1 MKNLFILLFII
12 SLNFNLFSQEENNW
26 RYVFFDCAGN
36 YTDIPILSDFIG
48 PKYFYF
54 EGGNIVNFNAPDT
67 CVISVL
73 CSDVGALE
81 LDSTYQITNNQLI
94 DENIDVII
102 TGNLGPNAFEIIE
115 KSGVKAYKC
124 DGIVIAEAIEKYKK
138 GELEE
143 IKMSGPAHHG
153 AH

>member
-1 MKNLFILLFII
+1 MKIAVSAEGKTIVNLLDMRFGRC
-12 SLNFNLFSQEENNW
+12 E
-26 RYVFFDCAGN
+26 
-36 YTDIPILSDFIG
+36 
-48 PKYFYF
+48 YFQIHDT
-54 EGGNIVNFNAPDT
+54 EGGEIKVLENQGKNA
-67 CVISVL
+67 SG
-73 CSDVGALE
+73 GAGIYA
-81 LDSTYQITNNQLI
+81 SNQLI

-153 AH
+153 VH